1 MLGYLINL
9 SLPVLIYFISYL
21 VLVFIQTFY
30 FRRKGVIL
38 RYLFLLILV
47 TIFLEYL
54 FRRNNKSLVW
64 MIVLS
69 PLILFVFLLIILVYM
84 FFYFKRKDETYSDR
98 LKLMGNVFGVAKKLS
113 NINMFN
119 QLKTLININ

>member
-30 FRRKGVIL
+30 FKRKGVIL

-69 PLILFVFLLIILVYM
+69 PLILFVLLFLILVYM

>member
-30 FRRKGVIL
+30 FKKKGLIF
-38 RYLFLLILV
+38 RYLLLLILV

-69 PLILFVFLLIILVYM
+69 PLILFILLLMILGYM

-98 LKLMGNVFGVAKKLS
+98 LKLMRNVFEVAKKLS
-113 NINMFN
+113 NVNMFN
-119 QLKTLININ
+119 QLKTLINIG

>member
-30 FRRKGVIL
+30 FKRKGVIL
-38 RYLFLLILV
+38 RYLLLLILV

-69 PLILFVFLLIILVYM
+69 PLILFIVLLMTLVYM

-98 LKLMGNVFGVAKKLS
+98 IKLMGNVFGVAKKLS

>member
-9 SLPVLIYFISYL
+9 SLPVLIYFFSYL
-21 VLVFIQTFY
+21 ILVFIQTFY
-30 FRRKGVIL
+30 LKRKGVIF
-38 RYLFLLILV
+38 RYLLLLILV
-47 TIFLEYL
+47 TIFLEFL

-69 PLILFVFLLIILVYM
+69 PLILFVLLLMILVYM
-84 FFYFKRKDETYSDR
+84 FFYFKRKDETYYDR
-98 LKLMGNVFGVAKKLS
+98 IKLMKNVFGVAKKFS